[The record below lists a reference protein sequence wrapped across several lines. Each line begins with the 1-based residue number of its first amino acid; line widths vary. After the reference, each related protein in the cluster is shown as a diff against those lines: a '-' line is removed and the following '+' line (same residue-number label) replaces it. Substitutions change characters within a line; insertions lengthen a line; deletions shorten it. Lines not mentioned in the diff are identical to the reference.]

1 MATPRLQVE
10 GALPRASLM
19 RIRILLG
26 LSASA
31 CVVGCAAPVHN
42 VPSLAPRAAEAIDP
56 RVPIPGDVIV
66 GPADANLSTHLAA
79 LIDQAE
85 AGDSAFQGA
94 AAEAERLAQAAGA
107 QQSES
112 WVVAQQALSAAHSA
126 RGPTTRA
133 LGDIDA
139 LAARALEQQGGLPPG
154 NLAAIQTAVAT
165 VSAIDNR
172 QAARIDAIES
182 RLGL

>member
-1 MATPRLQVE
+1 MATPRLQVA
-10 GALPRASLM
+10 GAVPRASLM
-19 RIRILLG
+19 RVRLLFG
-26 LSASA
+26 LSAIA
-31 CVVGCAAPVHN
+31 LAGGCAVPAHN

-56 RVPIPGDVIV
+56 RVPIPSGVIV
-66 GPADANLSTHLAA
+66 GPADANLSAHLGA
-79 LIDQAE
+79 LVDQAQ

-94 AAEAERLAQAAGA
+94 AAEAERLAQAAGR

-112 WVVAQQALSAAHSA
+112 WVLAQQALSAAHSA

-139 LAARALEQQGGLPPG
+139 LAATALEQQGGLPPG
-154 NLAAIQTAVAT
+154 NLAAIQAAAAT
-165 VSAIDNR
+165 VSAIDTR
-172 QAARIDAIES
+172 QSARLEAIEN

>member
-1 MATPRLQVE
+1 
-10 GALPRASLM
+10 M
-19 RIRILLG
+19 RIRLLAG
-26 LSASA
+26 LSAIA
-31 CVVGCAAPVHN
+31 FAGACAAPSHN

-66 GPADANLSTHLAA
+66 GPADANLSGHLAA
-79 LIDQAE
+79 LIDQAQ
-85 AGDSAFQGA
+85 AGDSAFQGV
-94 AAEAERLAQAAGA
+94 AAEAERLARAAGP

-112 WVVAQQALSAAHSA
+112 WVLAQQALSAAHAA
-126 RGPTTRA
+126 RAPTTRA

-139 LAARALEQQGGLPPG
+139 LAATALERQGGLPPG
-154 NLAAIQTAVAT
+154 NLAAIQAAAAT

-172 QAARIDAIES
+172 QASRIEAIEN